1 MTDHLTSELPKVRS
15 SERSLMFSLSTPQKG
30 LAFPQDNL
38 EDYIWPGHPRQA
50 LEFWRYPSH
59 TKCTN
64 RHLDNING
72 SRTLNKPKVNERTL
86 CFHCLS
92 FALSIPMWLSLLRGL
107 IIITAHYNQFNRIRW
122 LTVSFCDFPLGDL
135 SPHHLNLLGSS
146 KGF

>member
-15 SERSLMFSLSTPQKG
+15 SERSLMFSLSTPQRG

-50 LEFWRYPSH
+50 LGFWRYPSH

-64 RHLDNING
+64 RLLDKCKRISN
-72 SRTLNKPKVNERTL
+72 SEQTKSEWTDVMLLLLELPSQYPDVTT
-86 CFHCLS
+86 
-92 FALSIPMWLSLLRGL
+92 PLRGL
-107 IIITAHYNQFNRIRW
+107 IIITAHYNQFNGIKV
-122 LTVSFCDFPLGDL
+122 TYSFLPRAPLGD
-135 SPHHLNLLGSS
+135 SAPLLLTILDSS